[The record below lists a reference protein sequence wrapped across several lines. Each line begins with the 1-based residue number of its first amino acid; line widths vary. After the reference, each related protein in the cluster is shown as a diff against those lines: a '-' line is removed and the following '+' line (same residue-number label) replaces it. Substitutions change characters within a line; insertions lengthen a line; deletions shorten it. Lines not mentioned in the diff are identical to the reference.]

1 MKRSIALGFALLM
14 TLILVSGCNTFQGMG
29 RDIEQGGRV
38 VQDAAED

>member
-14 TLILVSGCNTFQGMG
+14 TLLLASGCNTFQGMG

-38 VQDAAED
+38 VQDAAE